1 MARATLLDVAAA
13 KNTDKV
19 VGLIEENLIY
29 APEFNVIPARSI
41 RGTSFDTF
49 KRTGLP
55 TVAFRN
61 AGEGLVPSKSTL
73 TRGQAA
79 CSILGGLIQCDKA
92 VAQAY
97 EDGSAAFEMLEADGV
112 MKASLQTIGRQ
123 VFYGVGANG
132 DAKGFP
138 GMKAFTPK
146 ANAAVC
152 ISSGGSDADV
162 QTSVYA
168 VVFGSKFAEI
178 ILGNEAE
185 IQLGAFRD
193 ESFVAPNDA
202 TKYIPGRVAD
212 LTGWIG
218 LALNHADCVKRL
230 CNVGQDTETGDTLTD
245 SKLADLLD
253 LFPVGIVPDA
263 IFMSRRSRK
272 QLQKSRT
279 VVLQGG
285 GKGEKARPDQPTIAP
300 RPTEYD
306 GIPIITTDSI
316 LNTDAVE

>member
-1 MARATLLDVAAA
+1 MANPTLLDVVAA

-19 VGLIEENLIY
+19 VGLIEENLVY
-29 APEFNVIPARSI
+29 APEFSVIPARSI

-55 TVAFRN
+55 TVGFRN
-61 AGEGLVPSKSTL
+61 ANEGVTPSKSTL
-73 TRGQAA
+73 TRGSVL
-79 CSILGGLIQCDKA
+79 CSILGGAIQCDKA
-92 VAQAY
+92 VAQAF
-97 EDGSAAFEMLEADGV
+97 EDGSAAFEMIEADGV
-112 MKASLQTIGRQ
+112 MKAALQAIGRQ
-123 VFYGVGANG
+123 VFYGVTT

-146 ANAAVC
+146 ATATACV
-152 ISSGGSDADV
+152 SSGGSDAGV
-162 QTSVYA
+162 QSSVYA
-168 VVFGSKFAEI
+168 VVFGEKFAQLV
-178 ILGNEAE
+178 LGNEAS
-185 IQLGAFRD
+185 IDLSDFRD
-193 ESFVAPNDA
+193 ESFLDGEGKLV
-202 TKYIPGRVAD
+202 PGRVGD

-230 CNVGQDTETGDTLTD
+230 CNVGADTETGDTCSD

-253 LFPVGIVPDA
+253 LFPVGVVPNA

-279 VVLQGG
+279 VTLSGQG
-285 GKGEKARPDQPTIAP
+285 KDRPNQPIIAP
-300 RPTEYD
+300 TPQDYE
-306 GIPIITTDSI
+306 GIPIIATDSI

>member
-1 MARATLLDVAAA
+1 MANPTLLDVAAA

-49 KRTGLP
+49 KRTGYP
-55 TVAFRN
+55 TVGFRN
-61 AGEGLVPSKSTL
+61 ANEGVTPSKSTL
-73 TRGQAA
+73 TRGQVA
-79 CSILGGLIQCDKA
+79 CSILGGAIQCDKA

-97 EDGSAAFEMLEADGV
+97 EDGSAAYEMLEADGV
-112 MKASLQTIGRQ
+112 MKAALQAIGRQ
-123 VFYGVGANG
+123 VFYGVTT

-146 ANAAVC
+146 ANAALC
-152 ISSGGSDADV
+152 LSSGGSDADV
-162 QTSVYA
+162 QSSVYA

-178 ILGNEAE
+178 ILGNEAN
-185 IQLGAFRD
+185 IDLSAFRD
-193 ESFVAPNDA
+193 ESFLDA
-202 TKYIPGRVAD
+202 NSKLVPGRVAD

-230 CNVGQDTETGDTLTD
+230 CNVGADNETNDTLTD

-253 LFPVGIVPDA
+253 LFPVGVVPNA

-279 VVLQGG
+279 VTLMGQGN
-285 GKGEKARPDQPTIAP
+285 ARPSQPNVAP
-300 RPTEYD
+300 LPNEYG
-306 GIPIITTDSI
+306 GIPIIATDSI

>member
-1 MARATLLDVAAA
+1 MANPTLLDVAAA

-55 TVAFRN
+55 SVAFRN
-61 AGEGLVPSKSTL
+61 ANEGNTPSKSVL
-73 TRGQAA
+73 TRGQVV
-79 CSILGGLIQCDKA
+79 CSILGGAVQCDKA
-92 VAQAY
+92 VAQAF
-97 EDGSAAFEMLEADGV
+97 EDGSAAYEMIEADGV
-112 MKASLQTIGRQ
+112 MKAALQAIGRQ
-123 VFYGVGANG
+123 VFYGVST

-146 ANAAVC
+146 ANAATC
-152 ISSGGSDADV
+152 ISSGGSTAAS
-162 QTSVYA
+162 QSSVYA
-168 VVFGSKFAEI
+168 VVFGDKFAQLV
-178 ILGNEAE
+178 LGNEAV
-185 IQLGAFRD
+185 IDLSQFRD
-193 ESFVAPNDA
+193 ESFLDA
-202 TKYIPGRVAD
+202 DGKLVPGRVAD

-230 CNVGQDTETGDTLTD
+230 CNVGEDTEVGDTLTD

-253 LFPVGIVPDA
+253 LFPVGVVPNA

-279 VVLQGG
+279 TVLQGN
-285 GKGEKARPDQPTIAP
+285 GKNRPDQPTIAP
-300 RPTEYD
+300 TPTEYD
-306 GIPIITTDSI
+306 GIPIIATDSI